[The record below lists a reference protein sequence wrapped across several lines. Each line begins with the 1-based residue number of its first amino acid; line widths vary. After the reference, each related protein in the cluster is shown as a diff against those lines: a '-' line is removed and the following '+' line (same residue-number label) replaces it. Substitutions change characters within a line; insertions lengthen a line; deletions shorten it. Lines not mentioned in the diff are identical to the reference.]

1 MTVYKI
7 RNKETGLFSKGG
19 TYTGNYLWTKNGKP
33 WSNIAHVKNHLNYFN
48 RNRADYPY
56 HNAEIIEL
64 EINYDE
70 NYSYPVSVLMDEIQ
84 SKRED
89 EEKLPLRSLHD
100 FLLEIDSEW
109 NRFRTGSLLSFIIML
124 LMLLLFI
131 RGYLTQTL
139 RHGLPSERF
148 FAFLFAA

>member
-1 MTVYKI
+1 MM
-7 RNKETGLFSKGG
+7 E
-19 TYTGNYLWTKNGKP
+19 
-33 WSNIAHVKNHLNYFN
+33 
-48 RNRADYPY
+48 
-56 HNAEIIEL
+56 
-64 EINYDE
+64 
-70 NYSYPVSVLMDEIQ
+70 
-84 SKRED
+84 KRED

-139 RHGLPSERF
+139 RQGLPSERF
-148 FAFLFAA
+148 FAFLFAGLLVYSTYTSWRQYNFYKRWEKRIGLILHLEQELLGD